1 MNRLARRLLLILLAI
16 AATLTIGTVGF
27 TVIDGYPPFDAFYMS
42 LTTMTTVGYGEI
54 HPLSRAGRVFNSFL
68 IGFGVTTIF
77 IAIGAMTQT
86 IIELEFGDAIGK
98 RRNKRMI
105 DKLKDHYIICGFG
118 RVGRGAA
125 QELLHAGVPF
135 LVVDISAER
144 VERAMHAGMLA
155 VAADST
161 HDETLRLAGVERAR
175 GLVAALATDADNLFV
190 LLSAK
195 GLNSR
200 IYVATRA
207 AEEGAEAKMRRAG
220 ADAVFAP
227 YAITGHR
234 LAQSLLRPHVVQF
247 LDFTTKD
254 VGDDIAIEQVKV
266 AETSVMVSRTIKE
279 MQLRKEV
286 GVIVMAIR
294 RESGQM
300 VFNPPAETAVQGG
313 DYLIVMGRPDDLRA
327 LETLLADPSSA
338 VRSAPQ

>member
-1 MNRLARRLLLILLAI
+1 MNRLTRRFLFIALAI
-16 AATLTIGTVGF
+16 TATLLTGTVGF
-27 TVIDGYPPFDAFYMS
+27 TLIEKWPPFDAFYMT

-54 HPLSRAGRVFNSFL
+54 HELSTAGRVFNSFL
-68 IGFGVTTIF
+68 IFFGVTTIF

-86 IIELEFGDAIGK
+86 IIELEFGDLLGK

-105 DKLKDHYIICGFG
+105 DKLTDHYIICGFG

-125 QELLHAGVPF
+125 NELQHAGVPF
-135 LVVDISAER
+135 VVVDISPER
-144 VERAMHAGMLA
+144 VERAILAGMLA

-161 HDETLRLAGVERAR
+161 QDQTLRQVGIDRAR

-195 GLNSR
+195 GLNPK
-200 IYVATRA
+200 IYVAARA
-207 AEEGAEAKMRRAG
+207 AEEGAEEKMRRAG

-227 YAITGHR
+227 YSITGHR

-254 VGDDIAIEQVKV
+254 VGEDIAIEQVR
-266 AETSVMVSRTIKE
+266 VSEASQMATKTIRE
-279 MQLRKEV
+279 MQLGRDV

-294 RESGQM
+294 KADGQM
-300 VFNPPAETAVQGG
+300 IFNPPADTGVHGG
-313 DYLIVMGRPDDLRA
+313 DYLIVMGRPGNLRT
-327 LETLLADPSSA
+327 LETLLA
-338 VRSAPQ
+338 

>member
-1 MNRLARRLLLILLAI
+1 MNRLARRFLII
-16 AATLTIGTVGF
+16 AVALGATLATGTVGF
-27 TVIDGYPPFDAFYMS
+27 TLIDGYPPFDAFYMT

-54 HPLSRAGRVFNSFL
+54 HPLSHAGRVFNSFL
-68 IGFGVTTIF
+68 IVFGVTTIF

-86 IIELEFGDAIGK
+86 IIEVEFGDALGK

-105 DKLKDHYIICGFG
+105 DKLKDHFIICGFG

-125 QELLHAGVPF
+125 NELHHAGVPF
-135 LVVDISAER
+135 VVVDIDPDR
-144 VERAMHAGMLA
+144 VERAMTAGMLA

-161 HDETLRLAGVERAR
+161 RDDTLRDVGIDRAR

-195 GLNSR
+195 GLNPR
-200 IYVATRA
+200 IYVAARA
-207 AEEGAEAKMRRAG
+207 AEEGAEEKMRRAG

-254 VGDDIAIEQVKV
+254 VGEDIAIEQVRV
-266 AETSVMVSRTIKE
+266 AESSEMVSRTIKD

-294 RESGQM
+294 KSNGQM
-300 VFNPPAETAVQGG
+300 MFNPPADTAVQGG
-313 DYLIVMGRPDDLRA
+313 DFLIVMGRPDNLRA
-327 LETLLADPSSA
+327 LENLLAGA
-338 VRSAPQ
+338 RHTRG

>member
-1 MNRLARRLLLILLAI
+1 MSRITRRLLYILMAMGV
-16 AATLTIGTVGF
+16 TLTIGTVGF
-27 TVIDGYPPFDAFYMS
+27 TLIGGYPVFDAFY
-42 LTTMTTVGYGEI
+42 LTLSTMTTVGYGDRFS
-54 HPLSRAGRVFNSFL
+54 HAARVFNAFL
-68 IGFGVTTIF
+68 IMFGVTTIF

-86 IIELEFGDAIGK
+86 IIEFELGDAIGK

-125 QELLHAGVPF
+125 AELQHSGVPF
-135 LVVDISAER
+135 VVVDSQADR
-144 VERAMHAGMLA
+144 VERAMLSGMLA
-155 VAADST
+155 VAADAT
-161 HDETLRLAGVERAR
+161 RDDTLRQVAIDRAR

-195 GLNSR
+195 GLNPKL
-200 IYVATRA
+200 YVAARA
-207 AEEGAEAKMRRAG
+207 AEEGAEEKMRRAG

-254 VGDDIAIEQVKV
+254 IAMDISMEQVR
-266 AETSVMVSRTIKE
+266 VSPGSELAAKTIRE
-279 MQLRKEV
+279 MQMRRSM

-294 RESGQM
+294 RGDGNM
-300 VFNPPAETAVQGG
+300 LFNPPADTAIEAG
-313 DYLIVMGRPDDLRA
+313 DYLIVMGKQQDLAA
-327 LETLLADPSSA
+327 LEALAET
-338 VRSAPQ
+338 RSTHRT

>member
-1 MNRLARRLLLILLAI
+1 MTRLKRRFLLIIVAI
-16 AATLTIGTVGF
+16 LTTLTIGTLGF
-27 TVIDGYPPFDAFYMS
+27 TFIAGYPPFDAFYMS

-54 HPLSRAGRVFNSFL
+54 HPLSHAGRVFNSFL
-68 IGFGVTTIF
+68 IVFGVTTIF

-105 DKLKDHYIICGFG
+105 ENLKDHYIICGFG

-125 QELLHAGVPF
+125 SELLHAGVPF
-135 LVVDISAER
+135 VVVDIDPDR
-144 VERAMHAGMLA
+144 VERAMLAGMLA

-161 HDETLRLAGVERAR
+161 HDQTLHMVGIERAR

-195 GLNSR
+195 GLNPK
-200 IYVATRA
+200 IYVSTRA

-227 YAITGHR
+227 YSMTGHR

-254 VGDDIAIEQVKV
+254 VGEDIAIEQVRV
-266 AETSVMVSRTIKE
+266 ANSSEMVSRTIKD

-294 RESGQM
+294 KESGEM

-313 DYLIVMGRPDDLRA
+313 DYLIVMGRPHNLRA
-327 LETLLADPSSA
+327 LETLLAGHGA
-338 VRSAPQ
+338 TQR

>member
-1 MNRLARRLLLILLAI
+1 MSRITKRLLYILLAI
-16 AATLTIGTVGF
+16 GLSLAIGTVGF
-27 TVIDGYPPFDAFYMS
+27 SLIGGYPVFDAFY
-42 LTTMTTVGYGEI
+42 LTLSTMTTVGYGDSFS
-54 HPLSRAGRVFNSFL
+54 HAGRLFNAFL
-68 IGFGVTTIF
+68 MIVGVSTIF

-86 IIELEFGDAIGK
+86 IIEMELGDAIGK

-125 QELLHAGVPF
+125 AELQHANMPF
-135 LVVDISAER
+135 VVVDIEADR
-144 VERAMHAGMLA
+144 VERAMMSGMLA

-161 HDETLRLAGVERAR
+161 RDETLHQVGIERAR
-175 GLVAALATDADNLFV
+175 GLVAALSTDADNLFV

-195 GLNSR
+195 GLNPKL
-200 IYVATRA
+200 YVATRA
-207 AEEGAEAKMRRAG
+207 AEEGAEEKMRRAG

-254 VGDDIAIEQVKV
+254 IAMDISLEQVRVSEGSEV
-266 AETSVMVSRTIKE
+266 ASKTIRE
-279 MQLRKEV
+279 MQLRRSL

-294 RESGQM
+294 RGDGTM
-300 VFNPPAETAVQGG
+300 LFNPPADTAVSAG
-313 DYLIVMGRPDDLRA
+313 DYLIVMGKKDDLLA
-327 LETLLADPSSA
+327 LEGLAEPRG
-338 VRSAPQ
+338 VRQ

>member
-1 MNRLARRLLLILLAI
+1 MNRLTRRFVLIVGAI
-16 AATLTIGTVGF
+16 VTTLSIGTVGF

-54 HPLSRAGRVFNSFL
+54 HPLSHAGRIFNSFL
-68 IGFGVTTIF
+68 IVFGVTTIF

-86 IIELEFGDAIGK
+86 IIEMEFGDAIGK

-105 DKLKDHYIICGFG
+105 DNLKDHYIICGFG

-125 QELLHAGVPF
+125 SELRHAGVPF
-135 LVVDISAER
+135 VVVDNNPDRAEH
-144 VERAMHAGMLA
+144 AMLAGMLA

-161 HDETLRLAGVERAR
+161 QDETLRLVGIERAR

-195 GLNSR
+195 GLNPG

-227 YAITGHR
+227 YAMTGHR

-254 VGDDIAIEQVKV
+254 VGEDIAIEQVRV
-266 AETSVMVSRTIKE
+266 AATSEMVAKTIRE

-294 RESGQM
+294 KESGEM
-300 VFNPPAETAVQGG
+300 VFNPPADTAVQGG
-313 DYLIVMGRPDDLRA
+313 DYLIVMGRPGNLRT
-327 LETLLADPSSA
+327 LETLLAEPRGA
-338 VRSAPQ
+338 RH

>member
-1 MNRLARRLLLILLAI
+1 MSRLARRFLFIFLAI
-16 AATLTIGTVGF
+16 VLTLTTGTVGF
-27 TVIDGYPPFDAFYMS
+27 TLIDGYPPFDAFYMT

-54 HPLSRAGRVFNSFL
+54 HPLSRSGRIFNSFL
-68 IGFGVTTIF
+68 IIFGVTTIF

-98 RRNKRMI
+98 RRKKHMI
-105 DKLKDHYIICGFG
+105 DKLKDHFIICGYG

-125 QELLHAGVPF
+125 DELQHAGVPF
-135 LVVDISAER
+135 VVVDIDADR
-144 VERAMHAGMLA
+144 VERAMMAGLLA

-161 HDETLRLAGVERAR
+161 HDDVLRQVGIERAR

-195 GLNSR
+195 GLNPR
-200 IYVATRA
+200 IFVATRA
-207 AEEGAEAKMRRAG
+207 AEEGAEEKMRRAG
-220 ADAVFAP
+220 ADAVYAP

-254 VGDDIAIEQVKV
+254 IGQDIAIEQVRV
-266 AETSVMVSRTIKE
+266 SESSEMVSKSIRE
-279 MQLRKEV
+279 MQLGRDL

-294 RESGQM
+294 SGDGSM
-300 VFNPPAETAVQGG
+300 LFNPPADTAVRAG
-313 DYLIVMGRPDDLRA
+313 DYLIVMGRQEMLRS
-327 LETLLADPSSA
+327 LESLLADA
-338 VRSAPQ
+338 RR

>member
-1 MNRLARRLLLILLAI
+1 MNRLARRLLYILVAI

-27 TVIDGYPPFDAFYMS
+27 TLIGHYPLFESFYLT
-42 LTTMTTVGYGEI
+42 LTTMTTVGYGDSFS
-54 HPLSRAGRVFNSFL
+54 HGTRLFNVFL
-68 IGFGVTTIF
+68 IVIGVTTIF
-77 IAIGAMTQT
+77 IALGAMTQT
-86 IIELEFGDAIGK
+86 IIEFEFGDAIGK

-125 QELLHAGVPF
+125 AELQHAEVPF
-135 LVVDISAER
+135 VVVDIDPER
-144 VERAMHAGMLA
+144 VERAMNAGMLA
-155 VAADST
+155 ISADST
-161 HDETLRLAGVERAR
+161 HDDTLRQVGVERAR

-195 GLNSR
+195 GINPK
-200 IYVATRA
+200 IFVAARA
-207 AEEGAEAKMRRAG
+207 AEEGAEDKMRRAG

-254 VGDDIAIEQVKV
+254 IGMDISIEQVRV
-266 AETSVMVSRTIKE
+266 AEGSEVVSKTIRE
-279 MQLRKEV
+279 MQLRRNV

-294 RESGQM
+294 RLDGTM
-300 VFNPPAETAVQGG
+300 LFNPPADTAVAAG
-313 DYLIVMGRPDDLRA
+313 DYLIVMGKQDDLLA
-327 LETLLADPSSA
+327 LEGLLAEMRGS
-338 VRSAPQ
+338 RR

>member
-1 MNRLARRLLLILLAI
+1 MNRFTRRLVLILLAI
-16 AATLTIGTVGF
+16 SVTLTIGTVGF
-27 TVIDGYPPFDAFYMS
+27 VVIDNFPPFDAFYMT
-42 LTTMTTVGYGEI
+42 LITMTTVGYSEI
-54 HPLSRAGRVFNSFL
+54 HPLSHAGRVFNSFL
-68 IGFGVTTIF
+68 IFFGVTTIF
-77 IAIGAMTQT
+77 IAMGAMTQT

-125 QELLHAGVPF
+125 KELLHAGVPF
-135 LVVDISAER
+135 VVVDINPER
-144 VERAMHAGMLA
+144 VERAMMSGMLA

-161 HDETLRLAGVERAR
+161 RDETLREVGIERAR

-195 GLNSR
+195 GLNQR
-200 IYVATRA
+200 LFVAARA
-207 AEEGAEAKMRRAG
+207 AEEGAEDKMRRAG
-220 ADAVFAP
+220 ANAVFAP

-254 VGDDIAIEQVKV
+254 VGEDIAIEQVRV
-266 AETSVMVSRTIKE
+266 AESSEMVARTIRE
-279 MQLRKEV
+279 MQLRKVV

-294 RESGQM
+294 RSDGEM
-300 VFNPPAETAVQGG
+300 IFNPPADTAVRGG
-313 DYLIVMGRPDDLRA
+313 DYLIVMGKPDNLSA
-327 LETLLADPSSA
+327 LENLLAGS
-338 VRSAPQ
+338 RG